1 MGPRVILPEN
11 STMDPQQVCQLPL
24 SLPPTATETHV
35 FVALQNTSLIPVGQI
50 CYDGFQSIF
59 NKKPL
64 QVLDSNKN
72 LILTGKRNK

>member
-1 MGPRVILPEN
+1 MN
-11 STMDPQQVCQLPL
+11 PQKVGHLYL
-24 SLPPTATETHV
+24 TLPPTATETHV
-35 FVALQNTSLIPVGQI
+35 FLALQNTSLIPVGQI
-50 CYDGFQSIF
+50 CYDGFQSVF